1 LVELAGQDGHSGA
14 DRFRDMRRDN
24 LHALLDE
31 LTLRFGWFDVSD
43 RPCAVAY
50 QVYLVL
56 VRRGYRYPFLR
67 CAHCRDV
74 PELELA
80 IA

>member
-1 LVELAGQDGHSGA
+1 
-14 DRFRDMRRDN
+14 MRRDN

-43 RPCAVAY
+43 RPCPVAY
-50 QVYLVL
+50 QVWLAL
-56 VRRGYRYPFLR
+56 RRGGYTGPFVR
-67 CAHCRDV
+67 CARCRDV